1 MHLTV
6 ILISLRMFEV
16 LNFLFIYRW
25 LTNIKIDIIKFIRI
39 IKHKSTLNLP
49 QETLKND
56 PLLKDELADLDDM
69 LDFDK

>member
-1 MHLTV
+1 
-6 ILISLRMFEV
+6 MFEV

-39 IKHKSTLNLP
+39 IKHKTAPNLSADVV
-49 QETLKND
+49 KND
-56 PLLKDELADLDDM
+56 PLLKDELLDLDEM

>member
-39 IKHKSTLNLP
+39 IKHKGTSNSH
-49 QETLKND
+49 
-56 PLLKDELADLDDM
+56 
-69 LDFDK
+69 

>member
-39 IKHKSTLNLP
+39 IKHKSTLNSH
-49 QETLKND
+49 
-56 PLLKDELADLDDM
+56 
-69 LDFDK
+69 

>member
-1 MHLTV
+1 
-6 ILISLRMFEV
+6 MFEV

-39 IKHKSTLNLP
+39 IKHKTTPNLSADIV
-49 QETLKND
+49 KND
-56 PLLKDELADLDDM
+56 PLLKDELLDLDEM

>member
-1 MHLTV
+1 MHLAV

-39 IKHKSTLNLP
+39 IKHKSTSNSH
-49 QETLKND
+49 
-56 PLLKDELADLDDM
+56 
-69 LDFDK
+69 